1 MHGQHG
7 LKSGWSQMGWS
18 TVWVSS
24 TAIRVCQ
31 SSGIIMSETLEASHV
46 VECIEKAKKIRRIT
60 HPLIIHADRGCQY
73 VSDAFRKATEGMV
86 NSYSKK
92 HIHGIMRVL
101 NRSMHYRKG
110 NGSTVL
116 KFLITGMHISW
127 YSNI

>member
-1 MHGQHG
+1 M
-7 LKSGWSQMGWS
+7 
-18 TVWVSS
+18 SS